1 MSFLGSIGKVL
12 TSVAKPVASFF
23 GAPTGVLDMIGGASS
38 ALGGIQQQA
47 QADANTALAFER
59 NMQAAKQQQDWSAG
73 QLATARQFNA
83 EQAQIS
89 RDFNAGQAS
98 NQMAFQERMSG
109 TAHQREVA
117 DLRAAGLNPILS
129 ASGGMGSSTPS
140 GASAVSSAASSSSPS
155 GASGSAQAAPA
166 YDIINS
172 AMSTAMNLSRAQAD
186 ITKTV
191 AETKES
197 ESRTDVNR
205 MTVPE
210 IEARIDKILADTTL
224 TEQLRDNAGQEWNRI
239 QQDIRRLA
247 ADTLLKHAQ
256 EDAARATIRESGSRT
271 ALNQEELRQRVTEGF
286 IRKKIGDLEQSDLKG
301 SLSDVPVDLI
311 KGILFKVFK

>member
-1 MSFLGSIGKVL
+1 MGFFSSIGKVL
-12 TSVAKPVASFF
+12 SSVAKPVA
-23 GAPTGVLDMIGGASS
+23 GLLGIGGGWGDVIGGAAS
-38 ALGGIQQQA
+38 AIGGLSQQA
-47 QADANTALAFER
+47 TADANTALAYQR
-59 NMQAAKQQQDWSAG
+59 NMDASRQQQDWSAG
-73 QLATARQFNA
+73 QAATARQFNA
-83 EQAQIS
+83 EEALKN
-89 RDFNAGQAS
+89 RE
-98 NQMAFQERMSG
+98 FQERLSN
-109 TAHQREVA
+109 TAHQREVQ

-140 GASAVSSAASSSSPS
+140 GSSAQSSAPS

-166 YDIINS
+166 FDIINS
-172 AMSTAMNLSRAQAD
+172 AMSTAMNLAKAQAD

-197 ESRTDVNR
+197 ESRTDVNK

-224 TEQLRDNAGQEWNRI
+224 TEQLRDNAGAEWNRI

-256 EDAARATIRESGSRT
+256 EDAARASIRESGSRT
-271 ALNQEELRQRVTEGF
+271 GLNQEELRQRVTEGF

-301 SLSDVPVDLI
+301 SLSDIPVDLI
-311 KGILFKVFK
+311 KGILFKAFK